1 MSTFAKEYEF
11 YLFTDT
17 YHFKCHEIKIQL
29 KAILFDNEPSFEEK
43 KTQPNSR
50 CVQLNWTARKN
61 LQLENMLDIAWAVPA
76 ILSGAD
82 SMAMTPNIA
91 MGP

>member
-1 MSTFAKEYEF
+1 MG
-11 YLFTDT
+11 
-17 YHFKCHEIKIQL
+17 
-29 KAILFDNEPSFEEK
+29 K

>member
-1 MSTFAKEYEF
+1 MSQ
-11 YLFTDT
+11 D
-17 YHFKCHEIKIQL
+17 L
-29 KAILFDNEPSFEEK
+29 KK

-50 CVQLNWTARKN
+50 CVQLNCTARKN

>member
-1 MSTFAKEYEF
+1 M
-11 YLFTDT
+11 
-17 YHFKCHEIKIQL
+17 
-29 KAILFDNEPSFEEK
+29 KAILFDNEPSFEK
-43 KTQPNSR
+43 KKQPNSR
-50 CVQLNWTARKN
+50 CVQMNWTARKN